1 MLKSQ
6 YVYIYIY
13 IYIYTYI
20 YICKELCSKYSEK
33 VFVIK
38 KVKNTV
44 LWTYIISDLK
54 GEDIVWTFYEKEL
67 DKANQKEFRVEK
79 VKRAKDMII
88 LLIGGLMI
96 KKDTVS
102 MSKYFPETKFLRGS
116 VKAELELLSYALK
129 TDLKSSS
136 VAKRT
141 NLANLKSELN

>member
-1 MLKSQ
+1 MLKFQ

-13 IYIYTYI
+13 I
-20 YICKELCSKYSEK
+20 CKGLCSKYSEK

-54 GEDIVWTFYEKEL
+54 GEDIVGMFYEKEL
-67 DKANQKEFRVEK
+67 NKTNQKEFRVER

-96 KKDTVS
+96 KKIQ
-102 MSKYFPETKFLRGS
+102 YQ
-116 VKAELELLSYALK
+116 
-129 TDLKSSS
+129 
-136 VAKRT
+136 
-141 NLANLKSELN
+141 